1 MKLTHRMCFWGVSA
15 KLGRKRDLG
24 DTTIKILHLKI
35 EAENLSQIHL
45 ELFITTVISKVCE
58 INPK

>member
-1 MKLTHRMCFWGVSA
+1 MCFWGVSA
-15 KLGRKRDLG
+15 KLGKKRDLG
-24 DTTIKILHLKI
+24 DTAIKILHLKI

-45 ELFITTVISKVCE
+45 ELFIMTVISKVCE